1 MTDDRRALM
10 PAPRPG
16 GAGGGRRTLGLV
28 ALAALLALA
37 GCATADD
44 TEVVLTIRPGSSF
57 REAAD
62 SLAAHGVVRFPR
74 LFGFYAARRGRDR
87 STRYGMYVIRRGA
100 SWNGILHALQTG
112 EGIMNRVTIPEG
124 WPLWETL
131 PVLANTLELP
141 LDSLEAAVRDPALL
155 ARLGIP
161 RRVETAEGYLFPDTY
176 DFPKGVT
183 AREAVELMVRRF
195 ESRWDP
201 AWDARLAMLKQT
213 RHEVVT
219 LASIVEKEAVKD
231 QERPIIAGVYRN
243 RLRIGMALQADPT
256 VQYAL
261 RQRPGRVLL
270 RHLKVDSPYNTY
282 RNPGLP
288 PGPIAAPGRASLEAT
303 LFPASVPYRFFVAHP
318 DGHHEFRKTY
328 AEHLEAIVMV
338 REVARRDSIARADSV
353 VRDSL
358 TRDSLARDSLA
369 RPDSMTSP
377 SPSLNPPH

>member
-1 MTDDRRALM
+1 MPDLRDIARRDRRV
-10 PAPRPG
+10 APVPHT
-16 GAGGGRRTLGLV
+16 GRRRGFVT
-28 ALAALLALA
+28 ALAVCLLA
-37 GCATADD
+37 GCATGDH

-87 STRYGMYVIRRGA
+87 STRYGTYVIRRGS
-100 SWNGILHALQTG
+100 SWNGVLHALQTG

-124 WPLWETL
+124 WPLWEIL
-131 PVLANTLELP
+131 PVLARTLDLP
-141 LDSLEAAVRDPALL
+141 IDSLEAAVRDPALL
-155 ARLGIP
+155 AQLGIP

-183 AREAVELMVRRF
+183 ARAAVALMAKRF
-195 ESRWDP
+195 EARWDP
-201 AWDARLAMLKQT
+201 KWDARLTELGQT

-231 QERPIIAGVYRN
+231 EERPIIAGVYRN

-282 RNPGLP
+282 RYPGLP

-303 LFPASVPYRFFVAHP
+303 LFPATVPYRFFVAHP
-318 DGHHEFRKTY
+318 DGHHEFRRTY
-328 AEHLEAIVMV
+328 EEHLQAIVMV
-338 REVARRDSIARADSV
+338 REVARQDSIARADS
-353 VRDSL
+353 
-358 TRDSLARDSLA
+358 LARDSVA
-369 RPDSMTSP
+369 RADSAHHPPGTSP
-377 SPSLNPPH
+377 Y

>member
-1 MTDDRRALM
+1 MTDRRKDPSTRGRHIGRAL
-10 PAPRPG
+10 
-16 GAGGGRRTLGLV
+16 GLLV
-28 ALAALLALA
+28 LTAALSLA
-37 GCATADD
+37 GCATGDE

-131 PVLANTLELP
+131 PVLARTLDLS

-176 DFPKGVT
+176 DFPKGAT

-195 ESRWDP
+195 EARWDP
-201 AWDARLAMLKQT
+201 AWDARLADFAKGPVDTTDRGEYLDLLDGLYRTQTGQKPDELLEPLEAPDPKTGEKPSREALREASIAALEGKLRSTIEVTDKDLEDLARARAKAVQEALLGSGEVDPLRVFLRAPAGIAPTANSVRLKLELKQ
-213 RHEVVT
+213 
-219 LASIVEKEAVKD
+219 
-231 QERPIIAGVYRN
+231 
-243 RLRIGMALQADPT
+243 
-256 VQYAL
+256 
-261 RQRPGRVLL
+261 
-270 RHLKVDSPYNTY
+270 
-282 RNPGLP
+282 
-288 PGPIAAPGRASLEAT
+288 
-303 LFPASVPYRFFVAHP
+303 
-318 DGHHEFRKTY
+318 
-328 AEHLEAIVMV
+328 
-338 REVARRDSIARADSV
+338 
-353 VRDSL
+353 
-358 TRDSLARDSLA
+358 
-369 RPDSMTSP
+369 
-377 SPSLNPPH
+377 

>member
-161 RRVETAEGYLFPDTY
+161 RRVATAEGYLFPDTY

-338 REVARRDSIARADSV
+338 REVARRDSLARADS
-353 VRDSL
+353 L
-358 TRDSLARDSLA
+358 ARDSLARDSLA
-369 RPDSMTSP
+369 RDSLTRPDSTTSP
-377 SPSLNPPH
+377 SPAPNPPS

>member
-1 MTDDRRALM
+1 MRDLM
-10 PAPRPG
+10 RPA
-16 GAGGGRRTLGLV
+16 RRTRQRRWLV
-28 ALAALLALA
+28 TALAVCLLA
-37 GCATADD
+37 GCATGDH

-87 STRYGMYVIRRGA
+87 STRYGTYVIRRGA
-100 SWNGILHALQTG
+100 SWNGVLHALQTG

-124 WPLWETL
+124 WPLWEIL
-131 PVLANTLELP
+131 PVLARTLDLP
-141 LDSLEAAVRDPALL
+141 IDSLEAAGRDPALL
-155 ARLGIP
+155 AQLGIP

-183 AREAVELMVRRF
+183 ARAAVALMAKRF
-195 ESRWDP
+195 EARWDP
-201 AWDARLAMLKQT
+201 KWDARLTELGQT

-231 QERPIIAGVYRN
+231 EERPIIAGVYRN

-282 RNPGLP
+282 RYPGLP
-288 PGPIAAPGRASLEAT
+288 PGPIAAPGARASRPRSSPPRCRIGSSSRIPT
-303 LFPASVPYRFFVAHP
+303 GTTSSGGRT
-318 DGHHEFRKTY
+318 RNTS
-328 AEHLEAIVMV
+328 
-338 REVARRDSIARADSV
+338 RRS
-353 VRDSL
+353 
-358 TRDSLARDSLA
+358 
-369 RPDSMTSP
+369 
-377 SPSLNPPH
+377 

>member
-1 MTDDRRALM
+1 MTDDRPALM

-16 GAGGGRRTLGLV
+16 GARAGRRTLGLV
-28 ALAALLALA
+28 ALAWLLALA